1 MFLFAFFRASSHS
14 SLAPTVEIGG
24 IWPPK
29 GIGVLDPREIP
40 FLNNLFLTVGP
51 VEVVATVPTESTFLL
66 IPLKMAEPF
75 AIFFLYN
82 IIIIPLIIVQMK
94 REPLVARYFKGPAF
108 RTIILFFVS
117 FVVVFQPVTAFCE
130 PAIES
135 PPVEF
140 YPAPPAEAEVPAP
153 PSPPPPPPVI
163 PELPQPL
170 IPDPIRRQEL
180 AAGVGLQFLGRNTWE
195 DVTRQMDILHMRML
209 LETRVE
215 AALIGDGCR
224 AEDLIRKRFEVRD
237 VLFYKRGGE
246 PLAAQTL
253 RRYLS
258 EIDNTGTRSS
268 VPYRRVVRAIQNS
281 DICL

>member
-1 MFLFAFFRASSHS
+1 M
-14 SLAPTVEIGG
+14 T
-24 IWPPK
+24 
-29 GIGVLDPREIP
+29 
-40 FLNNLFLTVGP
+40 
-51 VEVVATVPTESTFLL
+51 
-66 IPLKMAEPF
+66 EPF
-75 AIFFLYN
+75 SIFFLFN
-82 IIIIPLIIVQMK
+82 LIIIPFIFIKMK
-94 REPLVARYFKGPAF
+94 RDPLVAPYLKGPSF
-108 RTIILFFVS
+108 RTFILFLIS
-117 FVVVFQPVTAFCE
+117 FVVVFQPVTALCE

-135 PPVEF
+135 PPFEF
-140 YPAPPAEAEVPAP
+140 YPALPAEAEVPAP

-163 PELPQPL
+163 PELAQPL

-180 AAGVGLQFLGRNTWE
+180 FAGVGLQFLGRNTWE

-237 VLFYKRGGE
+237 ILFYKRGGE

-268 VPYRRVVRAIQNS
+268 VPYRKVVRAIQNS